1 MDEIQGKR
9 NVSVWRLA
17 AVIIC
22 LTWITDFLVR
32 VFILEIGPREHDLL
46 PFPAFLYFYAIAG
59 ILFIVTMFFPC
70 ELYIHGGLCWLWGLL
85 RVIDGGSMAAVAVH
99 LLGYLFLF
107 RRGVFRTHLPA
118 KVIVASLI
126 FIVAFVSQ
134 IRYGIKFLVERS
146 LQLFDFSLLV
156 IVASL
161 IFYPDRRNSSEPL
174 ILHLD
179 TTRFTAQDVAILQK
193 VLSNEKYQNIAS
205 EYGMGTSTFK
215 KRIGGLYAEIGVQD
229 RMDFMSRYARHTI
242 ELSPS
247 SREPIILPTMVPQ

>member
-1 MDEIQGKR
+1 MDSIQRKR

-22 LTWITDFLVR
+22 MAWMIDFLVR
-32 VFILEIGPREHDLL
+32 IFVLEIGPREQDLL
-46 PFPAFLYFYAIAG
+46 PFPFSLYFYAVAG
-59 ILFIVTMFFPC
+59 VVLIVSMFFPR
-70 ELYIHGGLCWLWGLL
+70 ELYILGGLCWLWGLL
-85 RVIDGGSMAAVAVH
+85 RVIDGNSIAAVGVH

-107 RRGVFRTHLPA
+107 MRGLFRTHFRA

-126 FIVAFVSQ
+126 FIAAFVSQ
-134 IRYGIKFLVERS
+134 IRYGVKFLAECG
-146 LQLFDFSLLV
+146 LQLFDFSMLV
-156 IVASL
+156 VIAVL
-161 IFYPDRRNSSEPL
+161 IFYPERRNSTTPL
-174 ILHLD
+174 MLCLD
-179 TTRFTAQDVAILQK
+179 ATRFTAQDVAILQK
-193 VLSNEKYQNIAS
+193 ILSNEKYQRIAS

-247 SREPIILPTMVPQ
+247 SRESVTPPATALR